1 MRTFPLDKVLVAT
14 NFSLWSLKVQ
24 MLRTPMTLATSTA
37 MGQEGGL
44 TLPSLHKDFSESK
57 RGQSEHLIGAII
69 SPMLPTWALAGALMG
84 QTATITY
91 IDGAFELKTQAQSL
105 KVATER
111 YVGPPPFPSD
121 NVTLSYA
128 GRQISFDAK
137 GLGIRQGAA
146 FGYSRLPSLAM
157 TTKLFGNAEIKE
169 TKEKITS
176 GVREAGFSALSGFE
190 YVGSTLYLLLRWE
203 EKNGTPWMEALVGI
217 DLSKQQL
224 QPALIGRFDGMS
236 YATGR
241 VDDRLEF
248 RDGRLAAFT
257 VKGTEWGMASIVP
270 ENGAKTFTSFGPK
283 AASARPIPGGSK
295 AIGLSPSG
303 YGTTLV
309 TLVDLGTSAW
319 RMAAEIR
326 GQIRGVVEPNVLH
339 WREGSQNVY
348 TNLETGAELRPGWD
362 PVPVHTSLGL
372 LMWSPSVN
380 PDKAFLYD
388 TESFRVV
395 GSWTAPPP
403 PAVPP
408 VTPTT
413 PPVRPPV
420 GSP

>member
-1 MRTFPLDKVLVAT
+1 
-14 NFSLWSLKVQ
+14 

-37 MGQEGGL
+37 MGQDGGL
-44 TLPSLHKDFSESK
+44 TLPSLHFDFSESK

-69 SPMLPTWALAGALMG
+69 SPMMPTWALAGALLG
-84 QTATITY
+84 QSAALTY
-91 IDGAFELKTQAQSL
+91 TGDAFEIRTEAQSL
-105 KVATER
+105 RVSTER

-146 FGYSRLPSLAM
+146 FGYSRMPSLAM
-157 TTKLFGNAEIKE
+157 TTKLFGNAEIRE
-169 TKEKITS
+169 TKEKIAS
-176 GVREAGFSALSGFE
+176 GVREAGFTALSGFE
-190 YVGSTLYLLLRWE
+190 YVGNTLYLLLRWE
-203 EKNGTPWMEALVGI
+203 EKSGIPWLEALVGI
-217 DLSKQQL
+217 DLSKQPL
-224 QPALIGRFDGMS
+224 QPALIGRFDGLS

-248 RDGRLAAFT
+248 RDGRLSAFT
-257 VKGTEWGMASIVP
+257 VKGAEWGMASMVP
-270 ENGAKTFTSFGPK
+270 DNGAKTFTSFGPK
-283 AASARPIPGGSK
+283 AASARPIPGGTN

-309 TLVDLGTSAW
+309 TLVDLGSSAW
-319 RMAAEIR
+319 RIAAEIR
-326 GQIRGVVEPNVLH
+326 GQIRGVVEPNILH

-348 TNLETGAELRPGWD
+348 TNLQTGAELRPAWD

-388 TESFRVV
+388 PETFRVV
-395 GSWTAPPP
+395 STWVAPPP
-403 PAVPP
+403 PVAAAPPTPVVPAAKPP
-408 VTPTT
+408 VK
-413 PPVRPPV
+413 PPV
-420 GSP
+420 GSPSN